1 MLEINLH
8 GEPPSLREIEEARA
22 ELENSRLLLLQNE
35 LHVAE
40 LYKKLLLKVLVL
52 ALLLVIVLF
61 LYFILPPG
69 VFGVANGRAIVL
81 GILSVMLVASMT
93 WIGWKTAIEAKSVIP
108 GRGYSKKELHL
119 LEVKIAELA
128 EIDAKQRLNIKNWSR
143 RDGVLYEYMK
153 QVVRQHRLPIG
164 IEYDAVKAHIKKTSM
179 SRRKK

>member
-8 GEPPSLREIEEARA
+8 GKPPSPREIEEARA
-22 ELENSRLLLLQNE
+22 DLENSRLLVMQNE
-35 LHVAE
+35 LHVAG
-40 LYKKLLLKVLVL
+40 LYKKLLLKMVVL
-52 ALLLVIVLF
+52 ALLLLVILL

-69 VFGVANGRAIVL
+69 MFGVVNGRAIFL
-81 GILSVMLVASMT
+81 GVVSVMLVSSMS
-93 WIGWKTAIEAKSVIP
+93 WIGWKTVLEARSVIP
-108 GRGYSKKELHL
+108 GRGYSKKQLQL
-119 LEVKIAELA
+119 LEEQIATLA
-128 EIDAKQRLNIKNWSR
+128 DIDTKQRLNIKNWSR